1 MCLVSNTINRSK
13 IVKGTVKIQVTTIK
27 GVRCQ
32 NFVNSNILD
41 YFSVKN
47 WPNLSIVIFVPEFQI
62 RSTKLFHDIIWPFW
76 FDSLKNVPIF
86 WTAQLRIW
94 IRDRNRFKIC
104 SFLIRGRRHSMFLEW
119 WNTTKCLSNI
129 WQHFSC
135 LLNKGTTKTF
145 NPAITFWGQTM
156 AGS

>member
-62 RSTKLFHDIIWPFW
+62 RSTKLFHDII
-76 FDSLKNVPIF
+76 
-86 WTAQLRIW
+86 
-94 IRDRNRFKIC
+94 
-104 SFLIRGRRHSMFLEW
+104 
-119 WNTTKCLSNI
+119 
-129 WQHFSC
+129 
-135 LLNKGTTKTF
+135 
-145 NPAITFWGQTM
+145 
-156 AGS
+156 